1 MYDDRL
7 MAENTLS
14 EQRQVEEEK
23 VTMRNEVLMRYNES
37 LREVTTAT
45 KQINDKVQW
54 LSSSLGTKFTAL
66 EHAKD
71 GKVDAH
77 SIENLKRQVVILKVC
92 IRTCT
97 FANVNYDDTYVCI
110 YVLTHSCMFAYCIPM
125 YCICTKYTV
134 FIFE

>member
-71 GKVDAH
+71 GKVDAK

-92 IRTCT
+92 IHVCMYICKCKLADTCSFMYLT
-97 FANVNYDDTYVCI
+97 ILYPGVVNDR
-110 YVLTHSCMFAYCIPM
+110 L
-125 YCICTKYTV
+125 
-134 FIFE
+134 FIQQMCA